1 MGVESDGKP
10 ADDRVG
16 EAVARLRS
24 QLVVGWESFPAVDEL
39 DATLGKAFQAARVAA
54 PQMIT
59 VTSPTSRL
67 VRRRFAPL
75 GEVGSLDSFYHGE
88 SAELCVADD
97 GVCYLVYKR
106 SDGGDYAV
114 AWSSATAVPEPV
126 LRGLPDVVLQ
136 AMYDGNA

>member
-54 PQMIT
+54 PQMIK
-59 VTSPTSRL
+59 VKRKPSL
-67 VRRRFAPL
+67 VGFGDT
-75 GEVGSLDSFYHGE
+75 GEEDDSFMRSLWFRCA
-88 SAELCVADD
+88 SARLI
-97 GVCYLVYKR
+97 
-106 SDGGDYAV
+106 
-114 AWSSATAVPEPV
+114 
-126 LRGLPDVVLQ
+126 
-136 AMYDGNA
+136 